1 MELDEALSQISQIR
15 QHMANASV
23 FRGYRSATAA
33 FSGVVAIAASCAQ
46 ALWLENPHWNTRG
59 YLTVWLAAALVSV
72 GAAAAEMIS
81 RCLRSG
87 SALQK
92 EMALAAA
99 EQFIPSL
106 VSGALLT
113 FVMVKYA
120 YPQIWLLP
128 GLWAILFALGVFA
141 SRRVLPKLVAIV
153 GGYYLLA
160 GLACIAVTDERSA
173 FSPWTMGMIF
183 APGQFLAAGVL
194 WWTLERRNKSEPIE
208 PNASSQADNS

>member
-15 QHMANASV
+15 QTMANASV

-33 FSGVVAIAASCAQ
+33 FSALVAVAASVTQ
-46 ALWLENPHWNTRG
+46 ALWVEHPHWNTKG
-59 YLTVWLAAALVSV
+59 YLTVWLAAALICV

-81 RCLRSG
+81 RCIRSQ

-120 YPQIWLLP
+120 YPEIWLLP
-128 GLWAILFALGVFA
+128 GLWAILFSLGVFA
-141 SRRVLPKLVAIV
+141 SRRVLPKPIAIV

-160 GLACIAVTDERSA
+160 GLMCIAITDNRSA
-173 FSPWTMGMIF
+173 FSPWTMGLIF
-183 APGQFLAAGVL
+183 APGQLLAAAIL
-194 WWTLERRNKSEPIE
+194 WWTLERKRETN
-208 PNASSQADNS
+208 

>member
-23 FRGYRSATAA
+23 FRGYRAATAA
-33 FSGVVAIAASCAQ
+33 FSGLVAVAAAFAQ
-46 ALWLENPHWNTRG
+46 ALWVETPHWNTRG
-59 YLTVWLAAALVSV
+59 YLTVWLAAALLCV
-72 GAAAAEMIS
+72 GAAAIEMIS
-81 RCLRSG
+81 SCIRSQ

-120 YPQIWLLP
+120 YPEIWLLP
-128 GLWAILFALGVFA
+128 GLWAILFSLGVFA
-141 SRRVLPKLVAIV
+141 SRRVLPKPIAIV
-153 GGYYLLA
+153 AGYYLLA
-160 GLACIAVTDERSA
+160 GLLCIAITDNRSA
-173 FSPWTMGMIF
+173 FSPWTMGLIF
-183 APGQFLAAGVL
+183 APGQFLAAAIL
-194 WWTLERRNKSEPIE
+194 WWTLERRGTQDS
-208 PNASSQADNS
+208 AQ

>member
-33 FSGVVAIAASCAQ
+33 FSGLVAIAASCAQ
-46 ALWLENPHWNTRG
+46 ALWVEYPYWNTRG
-59 YLTVWLAAALVSV
+59 YLTVWLAAALISV

-81 RCLRSG
+81 RCIRSQ

-160 GLACIAVTDERSA
+160 GLVCIAMTDERSA
-173 FSPWTMGMIF
+173 FSPWTMGLIF

-194 WWTLERRNKSEPIE
+194 WWTLERNTTKTHDQDPM
-208 PNASSQADNS
+208 N